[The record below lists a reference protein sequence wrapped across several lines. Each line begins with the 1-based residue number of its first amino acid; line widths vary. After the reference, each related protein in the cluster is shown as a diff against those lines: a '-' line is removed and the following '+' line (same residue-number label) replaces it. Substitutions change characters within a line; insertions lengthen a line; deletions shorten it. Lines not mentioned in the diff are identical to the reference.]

1 MRRGLLRSIVLLPG
15 MALLF
20 VPGILLSIERWLG
33 KDMGNAGPQGIQF
46 WSALLLL
53 VLGLA
58 LAIWTVRLQLTIGQ
72 GTPAPWDP
80 PVKLVVQGPYRHV
93 RNPMI
98 TGAFLIIAAESLF
111 FHSCFT
117 SLWLLIFI
125 GLNLVYIPRVE
136 EGELT
141 KRFGE
146 EYLRYLDHVP
156 RWIPRVRP
164 WRLDVE

>member
-20 VPGILLSIERWLG
+20 VPGILLSIERGLG
-33 KDMGNAGPQGIQF
+33 KDMDNAGPQEIQF
-46 WSALLLL
+46 WAALLLL
-53 VLGLA
+53 ILGLA

-136 EGELT
+136 EDELA

-164 WRLDVE
+164 WRMDVE

>member
-1 MRRGLLRSIVLLPG
+1 MRRGLIRSIVLLPG
-15 MALLF
+15 TVLLF
-20 VPGILLSIERWLG
+20 VPGILLLIERGLG
-33 KDMGNAGPQGIQF
+33 KDMGNAGPQEIQF
-46 WSALLLL
+46 WAALLLL
-53 VLGLA
+53 ILGLA
-58 LAIWTVRLQLTIGQ
+58 LAIWTVRLQLSIGQ

>member
-20 VPGILLSIERWLG
+20 VPGILLLIERWLG
-33 KDMGNAGPQGIQF
+33 KDTSNAGPQEMQF
-46 WSALLLL
+46 WVAILLLI
-53 VLGLA
+53 LGLA

-80 PVKLVVQGPYRHV
+80 PVNLVVQGPYRHV

-111 FHSCFT
+111 YQSCFT

-125 GLNLVYIPRVE
+125 GSNLVYIPRVE
-136 EGELT
+136 EGELAE
-141 KRFGE
+141 RFGE

-164 WRLDVE
+164 WRMDVE

>member
-1 MRRGLLRSIVLLPG
+1 MRRELLRSIVLLPG
-15 MALLF
+15 TALLF

-33 KDMGNAGPQGIQF
+33 KDMGNVGPQEIQF
-46 WSALLLL
+46 WAALLLL
-53 VLGLA
+53 ILGLA

-117 SLWLLIFI
+117 FLWLLIFI
-125 GLNLVYIPRVE
+125 GSNLVYIPRVE
-136 EGELT
+136 EGELIE
-141 KRFGE
+141 RFGE

-164 WRLDVE
+164 WRMDVG

>member
-1 MRRGLLRSIVLLPG
+1 MRRGLIRSIVLLPG
-15 MALLF
+15 TVLLF
-20 VPGILLSIERWLG
+20 VPGILLLIERGLG
-33 KDMGNAGPQGIQF
+33 KDMGNAGPQEIQF
-46 WSALLLL
+46 WAALLLL
-53 VLGLA
+53 ILGLA
-58 LAIWTVRLQLTIGQ
+58 LAIWTVRLQLSIGQ

-117 SLWLLIFI
+117 TLWLLIFI